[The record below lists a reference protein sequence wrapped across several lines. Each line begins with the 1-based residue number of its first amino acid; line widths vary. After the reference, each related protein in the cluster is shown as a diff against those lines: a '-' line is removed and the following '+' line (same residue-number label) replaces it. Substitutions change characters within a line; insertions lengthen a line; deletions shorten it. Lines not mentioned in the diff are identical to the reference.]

1 MLLPGPQML
10 VYLVLWVIMPR
21 EAGAISRGGRC
32 HSKADSPSSQRSA
45 LQRMGHRHADKGAS
59 LVPKREALLFERR
72 LVAKH
77 LVLVPGLL
85 VSVLL
90 SGCGAS
96 DEEQV
101 RETIKRFNRAA
112 AEGDGKEACDQ
123 LTPGAQATGGLRCE
137 SVIDQLGRLGGK
149 AAKRRLA
156 AVEVRNVT
164 VSGKT
169 AMAEAQVPTQSP
181 TMLQLEKVPRRV
193 FRWKTSDGEWKIA
206 SLGPGPG
213 GGF

>member
-1 MLLPGPQML
+1 
-10 VYLVLWVIMPR
+10 
-21 EAGAISRGGRC
+21 
-32 HSKADSPSSQRSA
+32 
-45 LQRMGHRHADKGAS
+45 
-59 LVPKREALLFERR
+59 
-72 LVAKH
+72 
-77 LVLVPGLL
+77 
-85 VSVLL
+85 
-90 SGCGAS
+90 
-96 DEEQV
+96 V

-137 SVIDQLGRLGGK
+137 TVIDQLGRLGGE

-169 AMAEAQVPTQSP
+169 ATAEAQIPTQSP
-181 TMLQLEKVPRRV
+181 TRLQLEKVPRRV
-193 FRWKTSDGEWKIA
+193 FKWKTSGEEWKID

>member
-1 MLLPGPQML
+1 
-10 VYLVLWVIMPR
+10 
-21 EAGAISRGGRC
+21 
-32 HSKADSPSSQRSA
+32 
-45 LQRMGHRHADKGAS
+45 MGHRHSEKGAS
-59 LVPKREALLFERR
+59 LVPIREALLFERR

-77 LVLVPGLL
+77 LVLGLL

-101 RETIKRFNRAA
+101 RETIERFNRAA

-181 TMLQLEKVPRRV
+181 HDASAGEGPPAGVQMEDLRRGMED
-193 FRWKTSDGEWKIA
+193 RLARTRA
-206 SLGPGPG
+206 RRRLLGR
-213 GGF
+213 